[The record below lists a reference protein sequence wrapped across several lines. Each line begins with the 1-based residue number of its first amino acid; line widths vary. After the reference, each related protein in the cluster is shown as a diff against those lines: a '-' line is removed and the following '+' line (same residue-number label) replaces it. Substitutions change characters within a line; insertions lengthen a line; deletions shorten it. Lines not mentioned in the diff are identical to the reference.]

1 VFRQIKI
8 LLHKAYLQI
17 IYGVA
22 QLLFKIRVF
31 KILKLYIRVVNVLP
45 KLTSYLELTEYA
57 DIKELSGP
65 YKIDTMLGP
74 SGIVVV
80 SPKKENEQKKHFK
93 TSIAVKRFLINNAK
107 VYPNTTLIEVN
118 GLRLIDAFQITGDRE
133 VRLND
138 NTILIN
144 DNNQLILRR
153 GFEKLKIDKAIH
165 LLDSGGHNY
174 FHFLIELFPKLLML
188 KEFASDYKGYPV
200 LVNESYRQ
208 INNFKFVLDKAGYD
222 NLVFVSPGHI
232 IEVGELIYVNKLWNE
247 PFNLKRGRFL
257 IDDVVYHDYMFHLFN
272 AYIKSLNVK
281 NAHSKDY
288 SKKIMLTRPN
298 DNLRKY
304 NDKEIEAIALAKGF
318 EIVDTGKL
326 SFMEQFSLFRNA
338 DYIIGPTG
346 ASWTNLIFCKPG
358 TKALCWM
365 VDLWGDVPIFSTLAF
380 KMDVDLEYIMIPA
393 KSKTQHHQ
401 DYYLD
406 KNLFEEKLTEMIG
419 SNDH

>member
-1 VFRQIKI
+1 VFRQLKI

-31 KILKLYIRVVNVLP
+31 KILKLFIRVVNVLP
-45 KLTSYLELTEYA
+45 KLTSSLELTEYA

-80 SPKKENEQKKHFK
+80 SPKKENKQKKHFK

-107 VYPNTTLIEVN
+107 VYPNTTLIEAN
-118 GLRLIDAFQITGDRE
+118 GLRLIDAFQITGKRE

-144 DNNQLILRR
+144 DNNKLILRR

-174 FHFLIELFPKLLML
+174 FHFLIELIPKLLL
-188 KEFASDYKGYPV
+188 LSQQDNKYFEYPV
-200 LVNESYRQ
+200 LVNAQYANIPNFQ
-208 INNFKFVLDKAGYD
+208 FVINKAGFE
-222 NLVFVSPGHI
+222 NWVFVQSGQI
-232 IEVGELIYVNKLWNE
+232 YEVEELVYVNKLWNE
-247 PFNLKRGRFL
+247 PFNLYKGSFG
-257 IDDVVYHDYMFHLFN
+257 IDDLIYHEMLFELFEKFIVN
-272 AYIKSLNVK
+272 LESVAQKGISCN
-281 NAHSKDY
+281 S
-288 SKKIMLTRPN
+288 KIMLTRPN
-298 DNLRKY
+298 DNQRKY
-304 NDKEIEAIALAKGF
+304 NDKEIETIALMNGF

-365 VDLWGDVPIFSTLAF
+365 IDLWVDFPIFSTLAY
-380 KMDVDLEYIMIPA
+380 KREVELEYIIVPA
-393 KSKTQHHQ
+393 KHKKDYHQ